1 MFRGQLCDCGT
12 LVEGQSQLCVFFGRP
27 CNARSG
33 RLACLLILLALG
45 TRTLVQHR
53 DGYRQGAY
61 HIWLLHDMLGGGRPR
76 RSRDRI
82 RRPTYRECRGRRC
95 APFTSPF
102 GFDPS
107 PSMKRRAIRSCV
119 DALAQLR
126 GHGRAG
132 SGRGIFASAATMS
145 PSPMASEGATRAR
158 CRSRSRLRSWCV
170 RTLIVR
176 SPLRG
181 IS

>member
-33 RLACLLILLALG
+33 RLACPPDSSCLG
-45 TRTLVQHR
+45 DAYPRPASRRLPPRRVSHLVVARHAR
-53 DGYRQGAY
+53 
-61 HIWLLHDMLGGGRPR
+61 GGRPR

-95 APFTSPF
+95 APFSSPF